1 MNKYLNLLTSLL
13 ALSACGGGGS
23 ESGSSVS
30 NTSASSSASEQT
42 NNTSNSDNSSQTDNS
57 DNSNEGTNDK
67 DKASSNSQVI
77 MTNLTIDQSFNLKTD
92 FDLLIDA
99 KISTG
104 SVRAYLNVCQSKAD
118 SNKADY
124 QNCVL
129 RKPIKNGELSQQVTL
144 SRQDIAL
151 VAEIWLYD
159 SNPEPLRYQ
168 WQYDALLN
176 TQTFEI
182 RY

>member
-1 MNKYLNLLTSLL
+1 MNKNLILLTSFL

-23 ESGSSVS
+23 ESDSSVS
-30 NTSASSSASEQT
+30 NTSANSSVSLQT
-42 NNTSNSDNSSQTDNS
+42 NSSSNSDNSSQTENS
-57 DNSNEGTNDK
+57 DSSSEDINDE
-67 DKASSNSQVI
+67 DNASSNSEVI
-77 MTNLTIDQSFNLKTD
+77 MTNLAIDQSFDLKTD

-104 SVRAYLNVCQSKAD
+104 DIRAYLNICQSKVG

-129 RKPIKNGELSQQVTL
+129 RKPLKNGELMQQVTL

-168 WQYDALLN
+168 WQFDEN
-176 TQTFEI
+176 VNQQHFEI

>member
-1 MNKYLNLLTSLL
+1 MNKYIILLTSLL

-23 ESGSSVS
+23 ESDSSVS

-57 DNSNEGTNDK
+57 DDNSSDEDN
-67 DKASSNSQVI
+67 ASSNSEVI
-77 MTNLTIDQSFNLKTD
+77 MTNLTIDQSFDLKTD

-104 SVRAYLNVCQSKAD
+104 NIRAYLNVCQSQVD

-124 QNCVL
+124 QNCIL

-176 TQTFEI
+176 KQTFEI